1 MVKKWRKKS
10 LTFVKKLYS
19 FPTKL
24 KIKEQRRIILDSTKG
39 TIPILRQQKDWVGGV
54 RKMAYFADGQK
65 LLFHSVLEQILTKA
79 KDFHSMKA
87 YTP

>member
-24 KIKEQRRIILDSTKG
+24 KIKEQRQIILDSTKG
-39 TIPILRQQKDWVGGV
+39 TIPILREQKDWVAGV
-54 RKMAYFADGQK
+54 RKIAYFADVQY
-65 LLFHSVLEQILTKA
+65 F
-79 KDFHSMKA
+79 F
-87 YTP
+87 Y